1 MRHIKKQPAVE
12 AVFGIARSTVWHHV
26 KHGLL
31 PKPIK
36 IGPRAVGWISDELE
50 AVMNARIQGKG
61 NAEIKALIIDLEQRR
76 SQVAADKSSAENQK

>member
-12 AVFGIARSTVWHHV
+12 AETGYARSTVWHHV
-26 KHGLL
+26 KNGLL

-36 IGPRAVGWISDELE
+36 IGPRAVGWLSDEIE

-61 NAEIKALIIDLEQRR
+61 DAEIKALVIDLEQRR
-76 SQVAADKSSAENQK
+76 SQSAA